1 MAQSIWRLTLIV
13 NSGTGCFLNSLEDVN
28 YVRLNGQLDIQMLV
42 EIPMSPLSYLLMQL
56 SKPMSQSASG

>member
-1 MAQSIWRLTLIV
+1 MIV
-13 NSGTGCFLNSLEDVN
+13 CSGTGCFLNSLEDVN

-42 EIPMSPLSYLLMQL
+42 EIPMSLLSYLVMQL